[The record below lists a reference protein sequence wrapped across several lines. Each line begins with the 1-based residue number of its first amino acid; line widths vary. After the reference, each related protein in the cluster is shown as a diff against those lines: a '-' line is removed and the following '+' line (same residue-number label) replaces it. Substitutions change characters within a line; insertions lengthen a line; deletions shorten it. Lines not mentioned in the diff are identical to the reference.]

1 MSDMLKSPSFGK
13 LIPGFDFLE
22 TLTKGATQSLPQIPS
37 LGNWVAPTLNPDELE
52 KRIEELKAV
61 AFWLDQNA
69 VALKATIQALEVQKM
84 TLVTLRSMDLRMA
97 EVANA
102 FTINPS
108 KRTADDAASARA
120 SERMAEKAAE
130 KAAERASAAKAA
142 KAEAAKAAAQASQ
155 KVDDEAGD
163 KTDGKAPAG
172 VVDPLKWWGALT
184 QQFQQIATQAIQEA
198 ARQTTANALKD
209 VVAGAAKA
217 TGIATKKV
225 ANSAGKSGATAKKT
239 AKKAATSGR

>member
-1 MSDMLKSPSFGK
+1 MSDMLKNPSFGK

-22 TLTKGATQSLPQIPS
+22 TLTKGATQSLPQMPS

-108 KRTADDAASARA
+108 KRTTDDSAARA
-120 SERMAEKAAE
+120 AERVAEKAAE

-142 KAEAAKAAAQASQ
+142 KAEAAKAAAQGSDQ
-155 KVDDEAGD
+155 PGE
-163 KTDGKAPAG
+163 KTDEKAPAG
-172 VVDPLKWWGALT
+172 MVDPLKWWGALT

-198 ARQTTANALKD
+198 ARQTPANALKD

-217 TGIATKKV
+217 TGVATKKA
-225 ANSAGKSGATAKKT
+225 ANSAGRSGATARKT
-239 AKKAATSGR
+239 SKKAATSGR

>member
-1 MSDMLKSPSFGK
+1 MSNLLQNPSFGK

-22 TLTKGATQSLPQIPS
+22 TLTKGATQSLPQMPS

-69 VALKATIQALEVQKM
+69 VALRATIQALEVQKM
-84 TLVTLRSMDLRMA
+84 TLATLRSMDLRMA

-108 KRTADDAASARA
+108 KQAAADDGATGTP
-120 SERMAEKAAE
+120 ERAAE
-130 KAAERASAAKAA
+130 KAPTAEKASAKPAKVAA
-142 KAEAAKAAAQASQ
+142 KSSDK
-155 KVDDEAGD
+155 AGD
-163 KTDGKAPAG
+163 KADEKAPPG
-172 VVDPLKWWGALT
+172 MVDPLKWWGALT

-198 ARQTTANALKD
+198 ARQTPANALHGSSAVKSN
-209 VVAGAAKA
+209 GA
-217 TGIATKKV
+217 ATKKG
-225 ANSAGKSGATAKKT
+225 ASNAGKSGAAARKTSKKEE
-239 AKKAATSGR
+239 APGR

>member
-1 MSDMLKSPSFGK
+1 MSGLLQNPSFGK

-22 TLTKGATQSLPQIPS
+22 TLTKGATQALPQMPS

-84 TLVTLRSMDLRMA
+84 TLATLRSMDLRMA

-102 FTINPS
+102 FTIDTS
-108 KRTADDAASARA
+108 KRAAADDGAGRTPERA
-120 SERMAEKAAE
+120 SEKVAAE
-130 KAAERASAAKAA
+130 KASVAKPA
-142 KAEAAKAAAQASQ
+142 KPEPAKAAA
-155 KVDDEAGD
+155 KNDDKAGE
-163 KTDGKAPAG
+163 KAPSG
-172 VVDPLKWWGALT
+172 VIDPLKWWGALT

-198 ARQTTANALKD
+198 ARQTPVNALREVGAGAGKE
-209 VVAGAAKA
+209 AGAA
-217 TGIATKKV
+217 TKKA
-225 ANSAGKSGATAKKT
+225 ANSAGKSVAAARKASKKEE
-239 AKKAATSGR
+239 ASGR